1 MMGPNFTEIKRISW
15 FKEVRTTTTTFLS
28 RSYFHVYTHI
38 KRARTHTGDPTGTGK
53 GGESIRGGYLDDE
66 FAPGLKHTTRG
77 VVGMASRGPNTNG
90 SQFYIAYKKLPHLDN
105 VFSVIGRVIHGF
117 DVLDVMER
125 QPVKGKKFRPIND
138 IIIKSVTIHAN
149 PFATSA

>member
-1 MMGPNFTEIKRISW
+1 MITRNFIVIRRISW
-15 FKEVRTTTTTFLS
+15 SKEVRFFLRRRFFKS
-28 RSYFHVYTHI
+28 IDSHEH
-38 KRARTHTGDPTGTGK
+38 THTGDPTGTGK
-53 GGESIRGGYLDDE
+53 GGESIHGGYLDDE

-117 DVLDVMER
+117 EILDVMER
-125 QPVKGKKFRPIND
+125 QPVKGKKFRPVND
-138 IIIKSVTIHAN
+138 IIIKKVTIHAN
-149 PFATSA
+149 PLAT